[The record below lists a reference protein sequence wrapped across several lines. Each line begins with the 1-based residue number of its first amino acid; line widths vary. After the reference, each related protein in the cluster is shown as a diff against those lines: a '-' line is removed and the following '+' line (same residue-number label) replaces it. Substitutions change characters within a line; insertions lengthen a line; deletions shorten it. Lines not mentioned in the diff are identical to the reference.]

1 MDRHLPFVDTSS
13 EVPLKRFASIIL
25 LLALVISAC
34 GGGVNG
40 EPAATV
46 DGTVITV
53 GEVES
58 LMSDESSVVDRPT
71 FAQFLRAAIQIE
83 LILAAAEA
91 DYGVTIAEDEIS
103 DEADRIYA
111 ENGLEQTREEFLDQ
125 QGFSEE
131 MLHAIASQQL
141 AVTRVQEQLSAEPTE
156 EQLAEARK
164 QAEWGLAEVCLS
176 HILVET
182 EEEAL
187 DVLDRLGAG
196 EDFADLATEVS
207 TDPAVADN
215 SGDYGCSPPARF
227 VEPFAEAALAAELNV
242 PTDPVET
249 EFGFH
254 VLLVTDRTDADPDEV
269 PSDEEL
275 TEEMSQTLLDQALNE
290 WFEGILLTADVVV
303 EEEYGTWSPGPPPQ
317 VVPPA

>member
-1 MDRHLPFVDTSS
+1 MGHHLPFFDTSS
-13 EVPLKRFASIIL
+13 EVPLKRFASIIV
-25 LLALVISAC
+25 LLALAISAC

-58 LMSDESSVVDRPT
+58 LMSAENSVVDRPT
-71 FAQFLRAAIQIE
+71 FAQFLGAAIQIE
-83 LILAAAEA
+83 IMLAAAEE
-91 DYGVTIAEDEIS
+91 DYALTIGDDEIG

-111 ENGLEQTREEFLDQ
+111 ENGLELSRQDFLDQ
-125 QGFSEE
+125 AGISEE
-131 MLHAIASQQL
+131 MLQAIASQQ
-141 AVTRVQEQLSAEPTE
+141 VVITRVQEQLSPEPTE

-164 QAEWGLAEVCLS
+164 RAEWGLAEVCLS

-187 DVLDRLGAG
+187 DVLDRLEAG

-207 TDPAVADN
+207 TDPAVVDN

-227 VEPFAEAALAAELNV
+227 VEPFAEAALAAEMNV

-254 VLLVTDRTDADPDEV
+254 VLLVTDRTDADPAEV

-275 TEEMSQTLLDQALNE
+275 VEEMRQPLLDEAFND
-290 WFEGILLTADVVV
+290 WFEEILLAADVVV